1 MAIPD
6 RRAAAALLA
15 TFNPPDWHVRHVS
28 GVAEVA
34 AFLAA
39 RMAGRGISVDRG
51 LVEAAALLHDL
62 DRLLPDDDPLQAL
75 GHGEAGGRWLL
86 QHGHGELARAV
97 AAHSVT
103 RLTDEDRY
111 HRWAAGATR
120 EERIVAYA
128 DKRCGQQ
135 LEPMASRFA
144 EWGRRYPDFAP
155 GLAVARPRA
164 NRLEREVCDA
174 AGVRPDEIRRLRW
187 VADAWPPRT
196 EQVA

>member
-1 MAIPD
+1 MA
-6 RRAAAALLA
+6 
-15 TFNPPDWHVRHVS
+15 S
-28 GVAEVA
+28 
-34 AFLAA
+34 
-39 RMAGRGISVDRG
+39 RGIAVDRG
-51 LVEAAALLHDL
+51 LVEAAALLHDI
-62 DRLLPDDDPLQAL
+62 DRLLPADDPLLAL

-86 QHGHGELARAV
+86 QHGQGELARAV
-97 AAHSVT
+97 AAHPVS

-144 EWGRRYPDFAP
+144 GWVRRYPEYAP

-164 NRLEREVCDA
+164 NRLEREV
-174 AGVRPDEIRRLRW
+174 
-187 VADAWPPRT
+187 
-196 EQVA
+196 